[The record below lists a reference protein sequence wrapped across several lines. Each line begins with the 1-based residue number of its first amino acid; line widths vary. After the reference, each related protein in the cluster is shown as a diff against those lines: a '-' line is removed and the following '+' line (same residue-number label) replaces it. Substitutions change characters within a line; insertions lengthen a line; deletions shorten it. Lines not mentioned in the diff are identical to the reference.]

1 MRISIPGLTTSL
13 LDNKNINRT
22 SNDYSYR
29 SGWNP
34 TMVLGQQY
42 KLDVREAR
50 KMGAKIGELPKATA
64 KAVLTELHKRST
76 PKPDVVIG
84 DVLPS
89 KGSVALSENAAKELT
104 ALAKKLGADLKFTS
118 GQPRPMHPVG

>member
-50 KMGAKIGELPKATA
+50 KMGAKIGELPKSTA
-64 KAVLTELHKRST
+64 KAVLAELHKRST
-76 PKPDVVIG
+76 PKPDAVIG

-104 ALAKKLGADLKFTS
+104 SLAKKLGADLKFVS

>member
-1 MRISIPGLTTSL
+1 
-13 LDNKNINRT
+13 
-22 SNDYSYR
+22 
-29 SGWNP
+29 
-34 TMVLGQQY
+34 
-42 KLDVREAR
+42 
-50 KMGAKIGELPKATA
+50 MGAKIGELPKATA

-76 PKPDVVIG
+76 PKPDVIIG

>member
-50 KMGAKIGELPKATA
+50 KMGAKIGELPKSTA

-76 PKPDVVIG
+76 PKPDVIAG
-84 DVLPS
+84 DILPS

>member
-13 LDNKNINRT
+13 LDNKNVNRT

-34 TMVLGQQY
+34 TMVMGQQY
-42 KLDVREAR
+42 KLDLREAR
-50 KMGAKIGELPKATA
+50 KMGAKIGELPKSTA

-76 PKPDVVIG
+76 PKPDVIRG
-84 DVLPS
+84 DVFPS
-89 KGSVALSENAAKELT
+89 KGSIALTENAAKELT

-118 GQPRPMHPVG
+118 GQTRPMHPVG